1 MSEDK
6 KPLAKI
12 FSSSEEASKWIK
24 ENPGIK
30 IIGIKTSGSIEIY
43 YESKS
48 IDNQPPPT
56 EYYDHVW
63 GCDPCPRGK
72 KYPWGDEDRP
82 ADGADYAYFH

>member
-1 MSEDK
+1 MLIQGGIMSEDK

-48 IDNQPPPT
+48 IDNQPPP
-56 EYYDHVW
+56 YRVL
-63 GCDPCPRGK
+63 
-72 KYPWGDEDRP
+72 
-82 ADGADYAYFH
+82 